1 MENILNNIKQRL
13 VFNPD
18 GDDSLESRKLI
29 GGNATGIANLNSVK
43 YTWASKLYNV
53 MLNNFWIP
61 QKVSLVDDKTTIK
74 ELTADE
80 LDAFKNTLSFLI
92 ALDSMQTATLPHLSA
107 YITAPEV
114 NALFT
119 LQEFQEQI
127 HSQSYQYI
135 LQELFPNLER
145 EAIYDRW
152 RSNPTLLKRNKTI
165 AEPYQT
171 FVDNPNKENFKRAIA
186 ADYALEGLFFYNGF
200 NYFYQLESRN
210 KGVGV
215 ASIIQ
220 YIENDEA
227 THVALMTHLVKEE
240 FDMKSPED
248 KKIIQDTLREA
259 ALAEIEW
266 GKETYGNRILG
277 ISERS
282 SEEYVKYLANQRSK
296 AVGAGVLFDGYN
308 SNPYQY
314 LDKKDKRENFFE
326 TTVTEYSQSAAVTG
340 WDDF

>member
-1 MENILNNIKQRL
+1 MQIKQRL

-18 GDDSLESRKLI
+18 GDDSLENREI
-29 GGNATGIANLNSVK
+29 VGGNATGIANLNSVK

-61 QKVSLVDDKTTIK
+61 QKVSLVDDKTTLK
-74 ELTADE
+74 ELTVDE
-80 LDAFKNTLSFLI
+80 MQAFKNTLSFLI
-92 ALDSMQTATLPHLSA
+92 ALDSMQTAALPHISA
-107 YITAPEV
+107 YVTAPEI

-145 EAIYDRW
+145 EDIYNQW
-152 RSNPTLLKRNKTI
+152 RTNPTLLERNKTI
-165 AEPYQT
+165 SKYYQD
-171 FVDNPNKENFKRAIA
+171 FVDNPNEYNFKQAIA

-210 KGVGV
+210 KVTGV

-220 YIENDEA
+220 YIHNDEA
-227 THVALMTHLVKEE
+227 THVAFMTHLIKEK
-240 FDMKSPED
+240 FDMDNPED
-248 KKIIQDTLREA
+248 KQTIRKMLEEA
-259 ALAEIEW
+259 TNAEIAW

-282 SEEYVKYLANQRSK
+282 TEEYNKFLANQRSN
-296 AVGAGVLFDGYN
+296 AVGAGIIFEGYDT
-308 SNPYQY
+308 NPYQY

-326 TTVTEYSQSAAVTG
+326 TTVTEYSQSTAVTG